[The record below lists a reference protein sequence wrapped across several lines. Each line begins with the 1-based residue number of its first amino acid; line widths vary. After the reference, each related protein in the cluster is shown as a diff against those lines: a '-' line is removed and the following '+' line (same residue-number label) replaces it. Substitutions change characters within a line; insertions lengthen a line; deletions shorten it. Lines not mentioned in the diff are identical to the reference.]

1 MDVASPLLPDVGEIP
16 VPPKPPDVGM
26 LVLRSDELLL
36 LDVNVHVPVLGS

>member
-1 MDVASPLLPDVGEIP
+1 MDVASPLLPDVGGIL

-36 LDVNVHVPVLGS
+36 LGGNVHVPVLGS